1 MLALILSCYAQIC
14 NEVSKDGLRATWR
27 EIIIKTRSEF
37 YKTLVMR

>member
-1 MLALILSCYAQIC
+1 MSQIC
-14 NEVSKDGLRATWR
+14 NEVSKDGLRATWREITTWR

>member
-1 MLALILSCYAQIC
+1 MLALILSCYVADC

>member
-1 MLALILSCYAQIC
+1 MSQICNEIC

>member
-1 MLALILSCYAQIC
+1 MSQIC
-14 NEVSKDGLRATWR
+14 NEVSKDGLRPTWR